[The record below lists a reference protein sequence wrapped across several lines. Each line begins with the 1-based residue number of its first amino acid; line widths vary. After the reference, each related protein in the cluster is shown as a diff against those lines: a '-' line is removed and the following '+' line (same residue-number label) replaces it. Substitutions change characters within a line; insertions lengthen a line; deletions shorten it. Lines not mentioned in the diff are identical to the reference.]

1 MSVRCLHLPVV
12 SLILFIILIFPK
24 KYSCY
29 QKTIIYANFEALN
42 FFVLKVIV
50 EMRKK
55 VKLIENIKKTK
66 MGFLKIQQKTALMFI
81 VRIYNFLKKTYKIRK
96 TLERR

>member
-1 MSVRCLHLPVV
+1 M
-12 SLILFIILIFPK
+12 
-24 KYSCY
+24 
-29 QKTIIYANFEALN
+29 
-42 FFVLKVIV
+42 KVIV

-96 TLERR
+96 TLERK